1 MAMPQKQFFCGD
13 ISATFA
19 PISKV
24 ISAVNTANIST
35 LGSMDEVP
43 EPIFRASGNLFGV
56 VDIWCAETATKHT
69 FGVYTFHRFYW
80 FAIALQE
87 TQLMLTNPRDA
98 RLCRPAKFGEDRTM
112 RGRVI
117 AYFRFSKWRSSAIL
131 DLV

>member
-43 EPIFRASGNLFGV
+43 EPISG
-56 VDIWCAETATKHT
+56 
-69 FGVYTFHRFYW
+69 
-80 FAIALQE
+80 ALRPPPSTPLE
-87 TQLMLTNPRDA
+87 CILSIGSTGLQLHYKKL
-98 RLCRPAKFGEDRTM
+98 
-112 RGRVI
+112 
-117 AYFRFSKWRSSAIL
+117 S
-131 DLV
+131 